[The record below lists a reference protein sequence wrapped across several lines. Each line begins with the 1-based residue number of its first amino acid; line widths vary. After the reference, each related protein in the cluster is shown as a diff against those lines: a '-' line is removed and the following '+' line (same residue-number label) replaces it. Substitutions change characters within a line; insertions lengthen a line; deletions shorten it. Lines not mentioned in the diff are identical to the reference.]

1 MAISIAW
8 LKPIWETVKYAN
20 VHCTYFCF
28 PGSDFCQRW
37 HVFRVKME
45 STIIPDND
53 QNYCCCLVSGKFIS
67 LSTARVTL
75 RKHKWSHHSNILSC
89 WQVSNFSRYKNLG
102 IHHDRQDLRCN
113 QFREIYTECTLS
125 KSHKDENY
133 ALIWCHGALCVW
145 FDVINL
151 RSHWKRCFFEEV
163 L

>member
-1 MAISIAW
+1 
-8 LKPIWETVKYAN
+8 
-20 VHCTYFCF
+20 
-28 PGSDFCQRW
+28 
-37 HVFRVKME
+37 ME

-53 QNYCCCLVSGKFIS
+53 QSCCCCLVSGKFIS

-102 IHHDRQDLRCN
+102 IHHDRQYLRCN
-113 QFREIYTECTLS
+113 QFREIYTTECTLS
-125 KSHKDENY
+125 KSNKDENY

-151 RSHWKRCFFEEV
+151 RSHWKRCFLRRYCNLPWLFVYFQVFLLDTVMLNYNRQIDVYEYDLV
-163 L
+163 FKV